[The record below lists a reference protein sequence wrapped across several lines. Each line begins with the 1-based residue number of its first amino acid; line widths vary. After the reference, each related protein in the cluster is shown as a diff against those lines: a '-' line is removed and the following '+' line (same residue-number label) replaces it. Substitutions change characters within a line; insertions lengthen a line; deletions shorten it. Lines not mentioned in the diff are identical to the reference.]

1 MRLLGLTGGIG
12 SGKSTVS
19 AHLAEQGAVIIDADA
34 IVKELQQ
41 PGQPVFASMV
51 ERWGQTI
58 VAPDGTLDR
67 AAVAAIV
74 FSDADELAAIEAIV
88 HPAVQEETARR
99 IAAAAEE
106 PGSIVVLDI
115 PLMAET
121 AKKEREGGRPAS
133 GTRHRPQA
141 VIVVD
146 CPTDVAVDRLV
157 EFRGFDRDDAEARV
171 ARQATR
177 EERRELADFVVDN
190 GGDREALDAELA
202 RLWAWVAE
210 LPERAAD

>member
-19 AHLAEQGAVIIDADA
+19 ADLAARGAVIIDADA

-88 HPAVQEETARR
+88 HPAVQVETARR
-99 IAAAAEE
+99 IAAAADQ
-106 PGSIVVLDI
+106 PGSIVVLDV

-121 AKKEREGGRPAS
+121 AKKERESGRAPS
-133 GTRHRPQA
+133 GSRHKPQA

-146 CPTDVAVDRLV
+146 CPTELAVDRLV

-171 ARQATR
+171 SRQATR

-190 GGDREALDAELA
+190 SGDRATLDAELE
-202 RLWAWVAE
+202 RLWAWVSE
-210 LPERAAD
+210 LSEPTTD